1 MARKVVIDWDECIG
15 CGNCESVCPEVF
27 HVNEDAAKAE
37 VIKPEGGPEDLIE
50 EAMDSCPVECI
61 HWEE

>member
-15 CGNCESVCPEVF
+15 CGNCAELCPEVF
-27 HVNEDAAKAE
+27 RLDEEQGKAE
-37 VIKPEGGPEDLIE
+37 VILAQGGPKEQIE
-50 EAMDSCPVECI
+50 EAMDNCPVACI